1 MEPCE
6 LEALVRVLAPYAVAH
21 AWAPAVDPEM
31 VLLQVGGMRGTG
43 QGKGLGWGAGG
54 TLMQQTWLR
63 QR

>member
-1 MEPCE
+1 M
-6 LEALVRVLAPYAVAH
+6 RVLAPYAVAH